1 MKQHM
6 VCSKTAD
13 MLFALANSTTSL
25 SVAVAL
31 TPRTVASTLGW
42 MDGVSEGVS
51 VRITFRITTR

>member
-1 MKQHM
+1 M

-31 TPRTVASTLGW
+31 TPRAVALKVGCT
-42 MDGVSEGVS
+42 DGVSEGA
-51 VRITFRITTR
+51 